1 MNSIEDIAKMAI
13 EEVGA
18 ELKELENS
26 RIPTKAP
33 KPLRAANEVL
43 NAAIKNDEAAQLNA
57 ASAASVASVIKEKEN
72 ENTLNITNTNSNT
85 FGAEIRVFG
94 EAQAGEARAKDT
106 SADLP
111 DSIAKMEFAGLD
123 ATPNEQDK
131 NFLANATLTAN
142 ATLAANAAIGI
153 TAINSIDSTQN
164 TSANSEKEYLLA
176 LKERLE
182 VLFAGLKNSEGNL
195 SLRLDLTIRFLEFLL
210 ANTNERLTK
219 LPK

>member
-43 NAAIKNDEAAQLNA
+43 NAIVKNDEAAQLNA
-57 ASAASVASVIKEKEN
+57 ASVMKEN

-94 EAQAGEARAKDT
+94 EAQAGEARAKNG

-131 NFLANATLTAN
+131 NFLANATLAS
-142 ATLAANAAIGI
+142 NAAIGI
-153 TAINSIDSTQN
+153 AALNSIDSTQN

-182 VLFAGLKNSEGNL
+182 VLFAGLKNSQGNL

>member
-43 NAAIKNDEAAQLNA
+43 NAIVKNDEAAQLNA
-57 ASAASVASVIKEKEN
+57 ASVMKEN

-85 FGAEIRVFG
+85 FGAEIRIFG
-94 EAQAGEARAKDT
+94 EAQAGEARAKNT

-142 ATLAANAAIGI
+142 AAIGI
-153 TAINSIDSTQN
+153 AAINSIDSTQN

-182 VLFAGLKNSEGNL
+182 VLFAGLKNSQGNL

>member
-57 ASAASVASVIKEKEN
+57 ASVMKEN

-142 ATLAANAAIGI
+142 AAIGI
-153 TAINSIDSTQN
+153 AALNSIDSTQN

>member
-33 KPLRAANEVL
+33 KPLRAANDAL

-57 ASAASVASVIKEKEN
+57 ASVMKEN
-72 ENTLNITNTNSNT
+72 ENTLNITNTNSKT

-94 EAQAGEARAKDT
+94 EAQAGETRAKDT

-111 DSIAKMEFAGLD
+111 DNIAKMEFAGLD

-142 ATLAANAAIGI
+142 ADIGI
-153 TAINSIDSTQN
+153 AAINSIDSTQN
-164 TSANSEKEYLLA
+164 TSTNSEKEYLLA

-182 VLFAGLKNSEGNL
+182 VLFAGLKNSQGNL

>member
-57 ASAASVASVIKEKEN
+57 ASVMKEN

-94 EAQAGEARAKDT
+94 EAQAGEVGAKDT

-111 DSIAKMEFAGLD
+111 DGIAKMEFAGLD
-123 ATPNEQDK
+123 TTPNEQDK

-142 ATLAANAAIGI
+142 AAIGI
-153 TAINSIDSTQN
+153 AAINSIDSTQN

>member
-26 RIPTKAP
+26 RIPAKAP

-57 ASAASVASVIKEKEN
+57 ASVMKEN

-94 EAQAGEARAKDT
+94 EAQAGEARAKNT

-111 DSIAKMEFAGLD
+111 DGIAKMEFAGLD

-142 ATLAANAAIGI
+142 AAIGI
-153 TAINSIDSTQN
+153 AALNSIDSTSLQN

-182 VLFAGLKNSEGNL
+182 VLFAGLKNSEGNI

>member
-33 KPLRAANEVL
+33 KPLRAANEVI

-57 ASAASVASVIKEKEN
+57 ASVMKEN

-94 EAQAGEARAKDT
+94 EVGAKDT
-106 SADLP
+106 SADLS

-142 ATLAANAAIGI
+142 AAIGI
-153 TAINSIDSTQN
+153 AAINSIDSTQN

-182 VLFAGLKNSEGNL
+182 VLFAGLKNSEGNI

>member
-57 ASAASVASVIKEKEN
+57 ASVMKEN

-94 EAQAGEARAKDT
+94 EVGAKDT

-123 ATPNEQDK
+123 TTPNEQDK

-142 ATLAANAAIGI
+142 AAIGI
-153 TAINSIDSTQN
+153 AAINSIDSTQN

-182 VLFAGLKNSEGNL
+182 VLFAGLKNSQGNL

>member
-26 RIPTKAP
+26 GIPTKAP
-33 KPLRAANEVL
+33 KPLRAANDAL
-43 NAAIKNDEAAQLNA
+43 NAIVKNDEAAQLNA
-57 ASAASVASVIKEKEN
+57 ASVMKEN

-94 EAQAGEARAKDT
+94 EALAKDT

-123 ATPNEQDK
+123 TTPNEQDK
-131 NFLANATLTAN
+131 NFLTNATLTAN
-142 ATLAANAAIGI
+142 AAIGI
-153 TAINSIDSTQN
+153 AAINSIDSTQN

>member
-33 KPLRAANEVL
+33 KPLRAANDAL
-43 NAAIKNDEAAQLNA
+43 NAIVKNDEAAQLNA
-57 ASAASVASVIKEKEN
+57 ASVMKEN

-94 EAQAGEARAKDT
+94 ETQAKDT

-111 DSIAKMEFAGLD
+111 DSIAKMELAGLD

-142 ATLAANAAIGI
+142 AAIGI
-153 TAINSIDSTQN
+153 AALNSIDSTQN

>member
-33 KPLRAANEVL
+33 KPLRAANEAL

-57 ASAASVASVIKEKEN
+57 ASVMKEN

-94 EAQAGEARAKDT
+94 EAQAKDT

-142 ATLAANAAIGI
+142 AAIGI
-153 TAINSIDSTQN
+153 AAINSIDSTQN

>member
-57 ASAASVASVIKEKEN
+57 ASVMKEN
-72 ENTLNITNTNSNT
+72 ENTLNITNTNSKT

-94 EAQAGEARAKDT
+94 EAQGEAQARDT

-131 NFLANATLTAN
+131 NFLANATLAS
-142 ATLAANAAIGI
+142 NAAIGI
-153 TAINSIDSTQN
+153 AALNSIDSTQN

>member
-33 KPLRAANEVL
+33 KPLRAANDAL

-57 ASAASVASVIKEKEN
+57 ASVMKEN
-72 ENTLNITNTNSNT
+72 ENTLNITNTNSKT

-94 EAQAGEARAKDT
+94 EVGAKDV

-131 NFLANATLTAN
+131 NFLANATLAS
-142 ATLAANAAIGI
+142 NAAIGI
-153 TAINSIDSTQN
+153 AALNSIDSTQN

-182 VLFAGLKNSEGNL
+182 VLFAWLKNSEGNL

>member
-57 ASAASVASVIKEKEN
+57 ASVMKEN
-72 ENTLNITNTNSNT
+72 ENTLNITNTNSKT

-94 EAQAGEARAKDT
+94 EVGAKDT
-106 SADLP
+106 SADLS
-111 DSIAKMEFAGLD
+111 DSIAKMEFVGLD

-142 ATLAANAAIGI
+142 AAIGI
-153 TAINSIDSTQN
+153 AAINSIDSTQN

>member
-57 ASAASVASVIKEKEN
+57 ASVMKEN

-94 EAQAGEARAKDT
+94 EAQAGEARAKYT

-111 DSIAKMEFAGLD
+111 DGIAKMEFAGLD

-142 ATLAANAAIGI
+142 AAIGI
-153 TAINSIDSTQN
+153 AAINSIDSTQN

-182 VLFAGLKNSEGNL
+182 VLFAGLKNSQGNL

>member
-33 KPLRAANEVL
+33 KPLRAANDAL
-43 NAAIKNDEAAQLNA
+43 NAIVKNDEAAQLNA
-57 ASAASVASVIKEKEN
+57 ASVMKEN

-94 EAQAGEARAKDT
+94 EAQAGEALAKDT

-142 ATLAANAAIGI
+142 AAIGI
-153 TAINSIDSTQN
+153 AALNSIDSTQN

>member
-26 RIPTKAP
+26 RISTKAP
-33 KPLRAANEVL
+33 KPLRAANDAL

-57 ASAASVASVIKEKEN
+57 ASVMKEN

-94 EAQAGEARAKDT
+94 EAQAGEALAKNT

-123 ATPNEQDK
+123 ATSNEQDK

-142 ATLAANAAIGI
+142 AAIGI
-153 TAINSIDSTQN
+153 AAINSIDSTQN

-182 VLFAGLKNSEGNL
+182 VLFAGLKNSQGNL

>member
-57 ASAASVASVIKEKEN
+57 ASVMKEN
-72 ENTLNITNTNSNT
+72 ENTLNITNTNSKT

-94 EAQAGEARAKDT
+94 EAQAGEARAKYT

-123 ATPNEQDK
+123 TTPNEQDK

-142 ATLAANAAIGI
+142 AAIGI
-153 TAINSIDSTQN
+153 AALNSIDSTQN

-182 VLFAGLKNSEGNL
+182 VLFAGLKNSEGNI

>member
-57 ASAASVASVIKEKEN
+57 ASVMKEN

-94 EAQAGEARAKDT
+94 EALAKDT

-142 ATLAANAAIGI
+142 AAIGI
-153 TAINSIDSTQN
+153 AALNSIDSTQN
-164 TSANSEKEYLLA
+164 TCANSEKEYLLA

>member
-57 ASAASVASVIKEKEN
+57 ASVMKEN

-94 EAQAGEARAKDT
+94 EVGAKDT
-106 SADLP
+106 SADLS

-131 NFLANATLTAN
+131 NFLANATLAS
-142 ATLAANAAIGI
+142 NAAIGI
-153 TAINSIDSTQN
+153 AALNSIDSTQN

>member
-57 ASAASVASVIKEKEN
+57 ASVMKEN

-94 EAQAGEARAKDT
+94 EAQAKDT

-111 DSIAKMEFAGLD
+111 DGIAKMEFAGLD

-131 NFLANATLTAN
+131 NFLANATL
-142 ATLAANAAIGI
+142 AANAAIGI
-153 TAINSIDSTQN
+153 AAINSIDSTQN

>member
-57 ASAASVASVIKEKEN
+57 ASVMKEN
-72 ENTLNITNTNSNT
+72 ENTLNITNTNSKT

-94 EAQAGEARAKDT
+94 EAQAGETRAKDT

-111 DSIAKMEFAGLD
+111 DNIAKMEFAGLD

-131 NFLANATLTAN
+131 NFLANATLAS
-142 ATLAANAAIGI
+142 NAAIGI
-153 TAINSIDSTQN
+153 AALNSIDSTQN
-164 TSANSEKEYLLA
+164 TSTNSEKEYLLA

>member
-26 RIPTKAP
+26 KIPAKAP
-33 KPLRAANEVL
+33 KPLRAANEAL

-57 ASAASVASVIKEKEN
+57 ASVMKEN
-72 ENTLNITNTNSNT
+72 ENTLNITNTNSKT

-94 EAQAGEARAKDT
+94 EVGAKDV
-106 SADLP
+106 SADLS
-111 DSIAKMEFAGLD
+111 DSIAKMEFTGLD
-123 ATPNEQDK
+123 TMPNEQDK

-142 ATLAANAAIGI
+142 ATLASNAAIGI
-153 TAINSIDSTQN
+153 AALNSIDSTQN

-182 VLFAGLKNSEGNL
+182 VLFAGLKNSQGNL

>member
-33 KPLRAANEVL
+33 KPLRAANDAL

-57 ASAASVASVIKEKEN
+57 ASVMKEN

-94 EAQAGEARAKDT
+94 ETQAKDT

-111 DSIAKMEFAGLD
+111 DGIAKMEFAGLD

-142 ATLAANAAIGI
+142 AAIGI
-153 TAINSIDSTQN
+153 AAINSIDSTQN

>member
-57 ASAASVASVIKEKEN
+57 ASVMKEN

-94 EAQAGEARAKDT
+94 ETQAGEALAKDT
-106 SADLP
+106 STDLP
-111 DSIAKMEFAGLD
+111 DGIAKMEFAGLD

-142 ATLAANAAIGI
+142 AAIGI
-153 TAINSIDSTQN
+153 AALNSIDSTQN

-182 VLFAGLKNSEGNL
+182 VLFAGLKNSQGNL

>member
-33 KPLRAANEVL
+33 KPLRAANDVL

-57 ASAASVASVIKEKEN
+57 ASVMKEN
-72 ENTLNITNTNSNT
+72 ENTLNITNTNSKT

-94 EAQAGEARAKDT
+94 EAQAGEARAKNA

-142 ATLAANAAIGI
+142 AAIGI
-153 TAINSIDSTQN
+153 AAINSIDSTQN

-182 VLFAGLKNSEGNL
+182 VLFAGLKNSQGNL

>member
-57 ASAASVASVIKEKEN
+57 ASVMKEN
-72 ENTLNITNTNSNT
+72 ENTLNITNTNSKT

-94 EAQAGEARAKDT
+94 EAQAGEARAKNT

-142 ATLAANAAIGI
+142 AAIGI
-153 TAINSIDSTQN
+153 AAINSIDSTQN

>member
-33 KPLRAANEVL
+33 KPLRAANDAL

-57 ASAASVASVIKEKEN
+57 ASVMKEN
-72 ENTLNITNTNSNT
+72 ENTLNITNTNSKT

-94 EAQAGEARAKDT
+94 EAQAKDT

-111 DSIAKMEFAGLD
+111 DGIAKMEFAGLD

-142 ATLAANAAIGI
+142 AAIGI
-153 TAINSIDSTQN
+153 AEINSIDSTQN

-182 VLFAGLKNSEGNL
+182 VLFAGLKNNQGNL

>member
-57 ASAASVASVIKEKEN
+57 ASVMKEN
-72 ENTLNITNTNSNT
+72 ENTLNITNTNSKT

-94 EAQAGEARAKDT
+94 EAQAGEARAKNT

-111 DSIAKMEFAGLD
+111 DGIAKMEFAGLD

-142 ATLAANAAIGI
+142 AAIGI
-153 TAINSIDSTQN
+153 AAINSIDSTQN

>member
-57 ASAASVASVIKEKEN
+57 ASVMKEN
-72 ENTLNITNTNSNT
+72 ENTLNITNTNSKT

-111 DSIAKMEFAGLD
+111 DSITKMEFAGLD

-131 NFLANATLTAN
+131 NFLANAKLT
-142 ATLAANAAIGI
+142 ANAAIGI
-153 TAINSIDSTQN
+153 AAINSIDSTQN
-164 TSANSEKEYLLA
+164 TSTNSEKEYLLA

-182 VLFAGLKNSEGNL
+182 VLFAGLKNSQGNL

>member
-26 RIPTKAP
+26 KIPAKAP

-57 ASAASVASVIKEKEN
+57 ASVMKEN

-94 EAQAGEARAKDT
+94 EALAKDT

-131 NFLANATLTAN
+131 NFLANATLAS
-142 ATLAANAAIGI
+142 NAAIGI
-153 TAINSIDSTQN
+153 AALNSIDSTQN

-182 VLFAGLKNSEGNL
+182 VLFAGLKNSQGNL

>member
-33 KPLRAANEVL
+33 KPLRAANDAL
-43 NAAIKNDEAAQLNA
+43 NAAIKKDEAAQLNA
-57 ASAASVASVIKEKEN
+57 ASVMKEN
-72 ENTLNITNTNSNT
+72 ENTLNITNTNSKT

-94 EAQAGEARAKDT
+94 EAQAGEARAKNT

-111 DSIAKMEFAGLD
+111 DGIAKMEFAGLD

-142 ATLAANAAIGI
+142 AAIGI
-153 TAINSIDSTQN
+153 AALNSIDSTQN

-182 VLFAGLKNSEGNL
+182 VLFSGLKNSQGNL

>member
-33 KPLRAANEVL
+33 KPLRAANDVL

-57 ASAASVASVIKEKEN
+57 ASVMKEN

-94 EAQAGEARAKDT
+94 ETQAGEARAKNA

-111 DSIAKMEFAGLD
+111 DGIAKMEFAGLD

-142 ATLAANAAIGI
+142 AAIGI
-153 TAINSIDSTQN
+153 AAINSIDSTQN

-176 LKERLE
+176 QKERLE
-182 VLFAGLKNSEGNL
+182 VLFAGLKNSQGNL

>member
-57 ASAASVASVIKEKEN
+57 ASVMKEN

-85 FGAEIRVFG
+85 FGTEIRVFG
-94 EAQAGEARAKDT
+94 EAQAKDT

-142 ATLAANAAIGI
+142 AAIGI
-153 TAINSIDSTQN
+153 AALNSIDSTQN

>member
-57 ASAASVASVIKEKEN
+57 ASVMKEN

-94 EAQAGEARAKDT
+94 EAQAGEARAKNT

-142 ATLAANAAIGI
+142 AAIGI
-153 TAINSIDSTQN
+153 AAINSIDSTQN

-182 VLFAGLKNSEGNL
+182 VLFAGLKNSQGNL

>member
-26 RIPTKAP
+26 RISTKAP

-43 NAAIKNDEAAQLNA
+43 STAIKNDEAAQLNA
-57 ASAASVASVIKEKEN
+57 ASVMKEN
-72 ENTLNITNTNSNT
+72 KNTLNITSTNSKT

-94 EAQAGEARAKDT
+94 EAQAKDA

-111 DSIAKMEFAGLD
+111 DSIAKMELAGLD

-142 ATLAANAAIGI
+142 AAIGI
-153 TAINSIDSTQN
+153 AAINSIDSTQN
-164 TSANSEKEYLLA
+164 TSVNSEKEYLLA

-182 VLFAGLKNSEGNL
+182 VLFAGLKNSQGNL
-195 SLRLDLTIRFLEFLL
+195 NLRLDLTIRFLEFLL

>member
-33 KPLRAANEVL
+33 KPLRAANDAL

-57 ASAASVASVIKEKEN
+57 ASVMKEN

-94 EAQAGEARAKDT
+94 EAQAGEVETKNT

-142 ATLAANAAIGI
+142 AAIGI
-153 TAINSIDSTQN
+153 AALNSIDSTQN

>member
-43 NAAIKNDEAAQLNA
+43 SAAIKNDEAAQLNA
-57 ASAASVASVIKEKEN
+57 ASVMKEN

-94 EAQAGEARAKDT
+94 ETQAGEARAKDT

-142 ATLAANAAIGI
+142 ATLVSNAAIGI
-153 TAINSIDSTQN
+153 AAINSIDSTQN

-182 VLFAGLKNSEGNL
+182 VLFAGLKNSQGNL

>member
-57 ASAASVASVIKEKEN
+57 ASVMKEN

-94 EAQAGEARAKDT
+94 EAQAGETRAKDT

-111 DSIAKMEFAGLD
+111 DGIAKMEFAGLD

-142 ATLAANAAIGI
+142 AAIGI
-153 TAINSIDSTQN
+153 AAINSIDSTQN

-182 VLFAGLKNSEGNL
+182 VLFAGLKNSEGNI

>member
-57 ASAASVASVIKEKEN
+57 ASVMKEN
-72 ENTLNITNTNSNT
+72 ENTLNITNTNSKT

-94 EAQAGEARAKDT
+94 EVGAKDV

-142 ATLAANAAIGI
+142 AAIGI
-153 TAINSIDSTQN
+153 AAINSIDSTQN